1 MPTRGAGP
9 APVQPS
15 EPGHTSWWARTTDA
29 KGGRVDATRD
39 PRFVALVHARTAA
52 LLRSAY
58 LLTGD
63 RQLAEDLVQ
72 TALAKT
78 ALHWRRVDKDRAE
91 AYTRKVMYHEQVTQ
105 WRRRRVAESFPAT
118 MPESTG
124 RGSESDATELKV
136 AVARALTRLGPRQR
150 AVLVLR
156 YYEDLPITEVAKLLG
171 CSVGTIKSQ
180 THRALATLRAAA
192 PQLLDFSDN
201 RNGASRS

>member
-1 MPTRGAGP
+1 M
-9 APVQPS
+9 
-15 EPGHTSWWARTTDA
+15 
-29 KGGRVDATRD
+29 DATRD
-39 PRFVALVHARTAA
+39 PRFVALVHARTPA

-78 ALHWRRVDKDRAE
+78 AMHWRRVDQDRAE
-91 AYTRKVMYHEQVTQ
+91 AYTRKVMYHEQVSQ

-118 MPESTG
+118 MPESTAG
-124 RGSESDATELKV
+124 SSESEGIDLRV
-136 AVARALTRLGPRQR
+136 SVGHALSRLGPRQR

-171 CSVGTIKSQ
+171 CSVGTVKSQ
-180 THRALATLRAAA
+180 THRALAILREDA
-192 PQLLDFSDN
+192 PQLLDFASH
-201 RNGASRS
+201 RNGVSRS